1 MNNITELTTT
11 IDIKNVSKSN
21 FSNDL
26 HLKEKIDLIELRYEN
41 DLHEALAIF
50 GKDNIEEFIPSHVV
64 KKLANGE
71 NPLKTWREYRKMTI
85 EELANKSNIG
95 VAQLTSFEINGL
107 SQTEKLLPI
116 IATALNL
123 DAEDF
128 IWNNH

>member
-1 MNNITELTTT
+1 MSEIA
-11 IDIKNVSKSN
+11 NVKASPIGHSVYIPR
-21 FSNDL
+21 
-26 HLKEKIDLIELRYEN
+26 EKFDLI
-41 DLHEALAIF
+41 
-50 GKDNIEEFIPSHVV
+50 IEELEDLKDTVTVLISHNTEELFPSGVV